1 MLMNKTA
8 IECWNIL
15 KYEIENI
22 IDKFVP
28 FQKQGKRCRK
38 KHLSKEAI
46 RKIMLK
52 QTMWR
57 VYRRTRKDEDY
68 SKYKEALNAATT
80 EIRQSKISYE
90 QKLAC
95 NIKNDSKSFYAYVR
109 SKQNVQDKVGPL
121 EDSAGNII
129 SQGFLM
135 AEDLNG
141 YFSSVFTKED
151 ISSLPVADAKFQGA
165 KSDYLGPLVVTPE
178 LVAKKIKAMK
188 DNKSPGVDGIPP
200 KLLMETVEQIS
211 IPLARVFNL
220 SLKEGVVP
228 FEWKEANI
236 IPLFKKGSR
245 NKSENYRPVSLT
257 SVICK
262 LLERLI
268 KDHMVDFLVK
278 HKLLNSSQHGFLKA
292 RSCLTNM
299 LCFLEEIT
307 KWIDVGSP
315 VDIIYLDFQK
325 AFDKVPHQRLL
336 LKLKAHGIGDSITD
350 WIEQW
355 LTDRRQRVVVD
366 GEVSNWKSV
375 LSGVPQGSV
384 LGPILFLIYI
394 NDLDD
399 SITSNVLKFADDT
412 KLFRKVNTDGDK
424 QHLQNDLDRLVK
436 WSEKWQMLFNFGKCK
451 CLHTGHRNLNVNYKM
466 GDTVLGTTVKEKDLG
481 VTISADMKVSEQCG
495 IAASK
500 GNQIL
505 GLIRRNITY
514 KGKKLIIP
522 LYKAIVRPHLE
533 YCIQAWRPYRKKDID
548 TLERIQRRATK
559 MIPELRD
566 LSYEER
572 LKECGLTTL
581 ETRRLRGDQIEVF
594 KILNGYENIDRNMF
608 FSLKKDSRTRGHEEK
623 LIKDQCRLDI
633 RKHSFSQRTINEW
646 NKLSTDCVTAS
657 SVNMFKNKVDTYLRR
672 AGYK

>member
-1 MLMNKTA
+1 MQNT
-8 IECWNIL
+8 
-15 KYEIENI
+15 
-22 IDKFVP
+22 
-28 FQKQGKRCRK
+28 
-38 KHLSKEAI
+38 
-46 RKIMLK
+46 
-52 QTMWR
+52 
-57 VYRRTRKDEDY
+57 
-68 SKYKEALNAATT
+68 EALNAATT
-80 EIRQSKISYE
+80 EIRQSKRSYE

-109 SKQNVQDKVGPL
+109 SKQNVQDEVGPL

-165 KSDYLGPLVVTPE
+165 KSYYLGPLVVTPE

-200 KLLMETVEQIS
+200 KLLMETIEQIS

-278 HKLLNSSQHGFLKA
+278 HKLLNSSQHGFLKEK
-292 RSCLTNM
+292 SCLTNM

-412 KLFRKVNTDGDK
+412 KLFRKVNTDDDK

-608 FSLKKDSRTRGHEEK
+608 FSLKKDSRTRGHEVK
-623 LIKDQCRLDI
+623 LVKDQCRLDI
-633 RKHSFSQRTINEW
+633 RKHSSHRGQ
-646 NKLSTDCVTAS
+646 
-657 SVNMFKNKVDTYLRR
+657 
-672 AGYK
+672 

>member
-1 MLMNKTA
+1 MKLRVSSINLFPSK
-8 IECWNIL
+8 
-15 KYEIENI
+15 
-22 IDKFVP
+22 
-28 FQKQGKRCRK
+28 KQGKRCRK

-68 SKYKEALNAATT
+68 AKYKEALNAATT
-80 EIRQSKISYE
+80 EIRLSKRSYE

-109 SKQNVQDKVGPL
+109 SKQNVHDKVGPL

-165 KSDYLGPLVVTPE
+165 KSDCLGPLVVTPE

-292 RSCLTNM
+292 RPCLTNM

-325 AFDKVPHQRLL
+325 VFDKVPHQRLL
-336 LKLKAHGIGDSITD
+336 LKLKVHG
-350 WIEQW
+350 
-355 LTDRRQRVVVD
+355 
-366 GEVSNWKSV
+366 
-375 LSGVPQGSV
+375 
-384 LGPILFLIYI
+384 
-394 NDLDD
+394 
-399 SITSNVLKFADDT
+399 
-412 KLFRKVNTDGDK
+412 
-424 QHLQNDLDRLVK
+424 
-436 WSEKWQMLFNFGKCK
+436 
-451 CLHTGHRNLNVNYKM
+451 
-466 GDTVLGTTVKEKDLG
+466 
-481 VTISADMKVSEQCG
+481 
-495 IAASK
+495 
-500 GNQIL
+500 
-505 GLIRRNITY
+505 
-514 KGKKLIIP
+514 
-522 LYKAIVRPHLE
+522 
-533 YCIQAWRPYRKKDID
+533 
-548 TLERIQRRATK
+548 
-559 MIPELRD
+559 
-566 LSYEER
+566 
-572 LKECGLTTL
+572 
-581 ETRRLRGDQIEVF
+581 
-594 KILNGYENIDRNMF
+594 
-608 FSLKKDSRTRGHEEK
+608 
-623 LIKDQCRLDI
+623 
-633 RKHSFSQRTINEW
+633 
-646 NKLSTDCVTAS
+646 
-657 SVNMFKNKVDTYLRR
+657 
-672 AGYK
+672 

>member
-1 MLMNKTA
+1 
-8 IECWNIL
+8 
-15 KYEIENI
+15 
-22 IDKFVP
+22 
-28 FQKQGKRCRK
+28 
-38 KHLSKEAI
+38 
-46 RKIMLK
+46 
-52 QTMWR
+52 
-57 VYRRTRKDEDY
+57 
-68 SKYKEALNAATT
+68 
-80 EIRQSKISYE
+80 
-90 QKLAC
+90 
-95 NIKNDSKSFYAYVR
+95 
-109 SKQNVQDKVGPL
+109 
-121 EDSAGNII
+121 
-129 SQGFLM
+129 M
-135 AEDLNG
+135 AEYLNG
-141 YFSSVFTKED
+141 YFSSVFAKED
-151 ISSLPVADAKFQGA
+151 ISLLPVADVKFQEA

-220 SLKEGVVP
+220 SLNEGVVP

-236 IPLFKKGSR
+236 IPLFKNGSR

-292 RSCLTNM
+292 MSCLTNM

-325 AFDKVPHQRLL
+325 AFDKVPHQSLL

-375 LSGVPQGSV
+375 LSGVPQGLV
-384 LGPILFLIYI
+384 LGPTLFLIYI

-412 KLFRKVNTDGDK
+412 KLFRKVNADGDK
-424 QHLQNDLDRLVK
+424 QHLQHDLDRLVK

-451 CLHTGHRNLNVNYKM
+451 CLHTGHGNLNVNYKM
-466 GDTVLGTTVKEKDLG
+466 GDTVLGTTVQENDLG

-533 YCIQAWRPYRKKDID
+533 YCIPAWRPYRKKDID

-594 KILNGYENIDRNMF
+594 KILNEYENIDRNMF
-608 FSLKKDSRTRGHEEK
+608 FSLKKDSRTRGHEVK
-623 LIKDQCRLDI
+623 LVKD
-633 RKHSFSQRTINEW
+633 
-646 NKLSTDCVTAS
+646 
-657 SVNMFKNKVDTYLRR
+657 
-672 AGYK
+672 

>member
-1 MLMNKTA
+1 M
-8 IECWNIL
+8 
-15 KYEIENI
+15 
-22 IDKFVP
+22 
-28 FQKQGKRCRK
+28 
-38 KHLSKEAI
+38 
-46 RKIMLK
+46 
-52 QTMWR
+52 
-57 VYRRTRKDEDY
+57 
-68 SKYKEALNAATT
+68 
-80 EIRQSKISYE
+80 
-90 QKLAC
+90 
-95 NIKNDSKSFYAYVR
+95 
-109 SKQNVQDKVGPL
+109 
-121 EDSAGNII
+121 
-129 SQGFLM
+129 
-135 AEDLNG
+135 
-141 YFSSVFTKED
+141 
-151 ISSLPVADAKFQGA
+151 
-165 KSDYLGPLVVTPE
+165 
-178 LVAKKIKAMK
+178 
-188 DNKSPGVDGIPP
+188 
-200 KLLMETVEQIS
+200 
-211 IPLARVFNL
+211 
-220 SLKEGVVP
+220 
-228 FEWKEANI
+228 
-236 IPLFKKGSR
+236 
-245 NKSENYRPVSLT
+245 
-257 SVICK
+257 ICK

-268 KDHMVDFLVK
+268 KYHMVDFLVK

-451 CLHTGHRNLNVNYKM
+451 CLHTGHGNLNVNYKM

-533 YCIQAWRPYRKKDID
+533 YCIQTWRPYRKKDID

-581 ETRRLRGDQIEVF
+581 ETRRLRDQIEVF
-594 KILNGYENIDRNMF
+594 KIVNGYENIDRNMF
-608 FSLKKDSRTRGHEEK
+608 FSLKKDSRTRGHEVK
-623 LIKDQCRLDI
+623 LVKDQCRLDI

>member
-1 MLMNKTA
+1 MKLRVSSINLLPSKNK
-8 IECWNIL
+8 E
-15 KYEIENI
+15 
-22 IDKFVP
+22 
-28 FQKQGKRCRK
+28 KRCRK

-68 SKYKEALNAATT
+68 AKYKEALNAATT
-80 EIRQSKISYE
+80 EIRQSKRSYE

-268 KDHMVDFLVK
+268 KDHMVEFLVK

-608 FSLKKDSRTRGHEEK
+608 FSLKKDSRTRGHEVK
-623 LIKDQCRLDI
+623 LVKDQCRLDI

-657 SVNMFKNKVDTYLRR
+657 SVNIFKNKVDTYLRR